1 MFILSNHRGNTLIG
15 VLVAS
20 AIGTIIMMS
29 IVELTRIATKNQ
41 ASMSSKVD
49 LNILIDDI
57 HTTLSNPSL
66 CQSRFGNIQGT
77 ADLNTEFLRMKLSSG
92 EELSQNTS
100 LNSYNLTNVS
110 FFAKSS
116 QKLASDPQTGLQTL
130 LMNIALQSS
139 KKTGEINRERTLGSV
154 FLLTDAKGKITG
166 CSLESMSGLVECPS
180 GQVQISQGPN
190 TLPTCDTME
199 NLIKKAVSSICPT
212 GQVLVS
218 AGASGPATCT
228 SLPASA
234 TPIAPP
240 APIII
245 AAAAPAPPP
254 VAPAA
259 PSAPVCYCSKNQK
272 GNQDVVLTQDTDIS
286 GAYTFNCPP
295 LPTRYEDGCNT
306 VTRVIDNQ
314 WIDTVSGVKTHHCQ
328 YRQITLIYDQICN

>member
-1 MFILSNHRGNTLIG
+1 
-15 VLVAS
+15 
-20 AIGTIIMMS
+20 
-29 IVELTRIATKNQ
+29 
-41 ASMSSKVD
+41 
-49 LNILIDDI
+49 
-57 HTTLSNPSL
+57 
-66 CQSRFGNIQGT
+66 
-77 ADLNTEFLRMKLSSG
+77 
-92 EELSQNTS
+92 
-100 LNSYNLTNVS
+100 
-110 FFAKSS
+110 
-116 QKLASDPQTGLQTL
+116 
-130 LMNIALQSS
+130 
-139 KKTGEINRERTLGSV
+139 
-154 FLLTDAKGKITG
+154 
-166 CSLESMSGLVECPS
+166 VECPS